1 MDVKEEEILGD
12 HVSSHWYYVS
22 KGRALRA
29 FVDTIAPRSILD
41 IGAGSGIFS
50 KLLVEHGAAEATLVD
65 TAYET
70 DREAEHFG
78 KPIRY
83 RRRIETTDA
92 DLALMMDVIEHVDDD
107 VGLIRSYARLMRPGS
122 HILVTVPAFQALFS
136 AHDLFL
142 EHRRRYSRRQL
153 EDAVRAAGLEIVR
166 TRFFFGLI
174 LPLAALQRLVER
186 LAVDRGA
193 MVPKSSLK
201 RHGALVNRALIAAHA
216 AELPFLGIN
225 RWLGLSIFC
234 LARVPAG
241 GLR

>member
-1 MDVKEEEILGD
+1 MDVKEEEILGE

-29 FVDTIAPRSILD
+29 FVAGIAPRSILD

-50 KLLVEHGAAEATLVD
+50 KLLIEHGAAEATLVD
-65 TAYET
+65 TAYEN
-70 DREAEHFG
+70 DRDVDHRG
-78 KPIRY
+78 KPIRF
-83 RRRIETTDA
+83 RRHIEATEA

-122 HILVTVPAFQALFS
+122 HVLITVPAFQALFS

-142 EHRRRYSRRQL
+142 EHRRRYGRHQL
-153 EDAVRAAGLEIVR
+153 ENVVRAAGLEPVR

-186 LAVDRGA
+186 VAMARGA

-201 RHGALVNRALIAAHA
+201 RHGAVVNRALIAAHA
-216 AELPFLGIN
+216 AELRFLGLN
-225 RWLGLSIFC
+225 RWLRLTIFC